1 MITKIDIEKFGLFN
15 NYRWSQSIGNDNNVD
30 LLKKVNMIYGRNYSG
45 KTTLSRI
52 LRCVEKKQLHEKY
65 TDGKFTIIDDHGNSI
80 TQSNLNFSEK
90 IRVYNTDFV
99 KDNLSWLHDDING
112 DIKPFTLLGSG
123 NIEAMARI
131 EAINT
136 ELGSI
141 DAKEGL
147 LYQEDQSITDFRK
160 EEATLKEK
168 QEQLTDALTR
178 KANKE
183 LKLND
188 YFVKQGDTYNIR
200 NIQSEVDEILSS
212 SKDYSLDENAKELH
226 KKIIKEEEKNTITE
240 VSITRPKLQEYV
252 LQTKTY
258 VEKKITISSTIQDLL
273 NNSILQEWVN
283 KGREYHKEQR
293 NTCAFCGGIITTE
306 RWNELDAHFS
316 KESEELKYAIQEE
329 IKRLNDSKTSL
340 DDFLLKKGLIK
351 ENYYSTHH
359 SRYDEIREKW
369 DVIVKRYKEIIL
381 ALIEKLQER
390 HDDIFNPKVFDEQS
404 NINKQTVDDISD
416 GIVGILELFNKL
428 SKDNDEKSKS
438 LATDKDKSRKILRY
452 SEIQNFITILDYKT
466 KIEDINT
473 ESGRLDLKKKEMK
486 LLREK
491 VSQLEIEKKQ
501 RELELNDEGEAAKKV
516 NNHLSDFFGHD
527 GLKLKPETLDTDEP
541 KTSFVIMRGS
551 EKAHNLSEGE
561 CSLISFCY
569 FIAKMEDEL
578 KSTDCDKLIIYI
590 DDPISSLDSNHIF
603 FMYSLID
610 TVIAKEK
617 KYGQLFISTHNLDF
631 LKYLKRLTIPYD
643 EKNKPLANHFI
654 VEKKKKDNESKCELK
669 LMPTYLKDYVTEYN
683 FLFKEIYNMAKPFE
697 NGDRARFFEN
707 QFTHFYNLPN
717 NMRKFLECYLF
728 YRYPNTDDPL
738 KNISKLFTGHIP
750 SLVNRVINEYS
761 HLTWGE
767 RGTLVMDVQEAESV
781 AKDIL
786 NAIKTKDREHF
797 NALCNSIGVDENI
810 EL

>member
-15 NYRWSQSIGNDNNVD
+15 NYRWSQNIGNDDN
-30 LLKKVNMIYGRNYSG
+30 LASLKKVNLIYGRNYSG

-52 LRCVEKKQLHEKY
+52 LRCVEKKQIHEKY
-65 TDGKFTIIDDHGNSI
+65 LDGKFAITNDQGNLI
-80 TQSNLNFSEK
+80 TQSNLNCTEK

-99 KDNLSWLHDDING
+99 KDNLSWLHDDLNG

-123 NIEAMARI
+123 NIEAMERI
-131 EAINT
+131 EAINV

-147 LYQEDQSITDFRK
+147 RYLEDRLITDFRK
-160 EEATLKEK
+160 EEDVLKKKE
-168 QEQLTDALTR
+168 EQLTDALTR
-178 KANKE
+178 KANRE

-200 NIQSEVDEILSS
+200 NIQSEVEEIISS
-212 SKDYSLDENAKELH
+212 PKDYSLDENAKELH
-226 KKIIKEEEKNTITE
+226 KIIIKEDEKKTIAE

-252 LQTKTY
+252 LRAKTY
-258 VEKKITISSTIQDLL
+258 IEKKITISSTIQDLL
-273 NNSILQEWVN
+273 NDSILQEWVN
-283 KGREYHKEQR
+283 KGREYHKGQR

-316 KESEELKYAIQEE
+316 KESEELKNIIQQE
-329 IKRLNDSKTSL
+329 IERLNDSKTSL
-340 DDFLLKKGLIK
+340 DDFLSKKGLIK
-351 ENYYSTHH
+351 ENYYSVHH
-359 SRYDEIREKW
+359 SQYDKIKEKW
-369 DVIVKRYKEIIL
+369 DIVVQQYKVIIL

-390 HDDIFNPKVFDEQS
+390 HDDIFNPKFLEEIS
-404 NINKQTVDDISD
+404 RFNKQTIDDISD
-416 GIVGILELFNKL
+416 EIVNILGSFNKL
-428 SKDNDEKSKS
+428 SEDNEVKSKS
-438 LATDKDKSRKILRY
+438 LIADKDKSRRILRY
-452 SEIQNFITILDYKT
+452 SEIQSFTTILDYKT
-466 KIEDINT
+466 KIKDISA
-473 ESGRLDLKKKEMK
+473 ESSKLDLKKKEMK

-491 VSQLEIEKKQ
+491 ISQLEIEKKQ
-501 RELELNDEGEAAKKV
+501 RELELNDEGEAAKKI

-527 GLKLKPETLDTDEP
+527 GLRLKPETLDMDEP
-541 KTSFVIMRGS
+541 KTSFIIMRGR

-578 KSTDCDKLIIYI
+578 KSADCEKLIIYI
-590 DDPISSLDSNHIF
+590 DDPISSLDNNHIF

-610 TVIAKEK
+610 TVIAKEQ

-643 EKNKPLANHFI
+643 EKNKPLVNHFI
-654 VEKKKKDNESKCELK
+654 VEKKKKDSESRCEIK
-669 LMPTYLKDYVTEYN
+669 LMPSYLRDYVTEYN
-683 FLFKEIYNMAKPFE
+683 FLFKEIYCMAKPFE

-728 YRYPNTDDPL
+728 YRYPNTDNPL
-738 KNISKLFTGHIP
+738 KNISKLFSGHIP

-786 NAIKTKDREHF
+786 NVIKTKDKEHF
-797 NALCNSIGVDENI
+797 NALCNSIGADENI
-810 EL
+810 EF